1 MRLSAV
7 FSATAVLGLT
17 AVTALGD
24 SAGPPE
30 PVEVAPVTVSASGVE
45 AAPLPVKTQEKSAPV
60 APVTVSA
67 APAAT
72 PAAAPV
78 NTLPATT
85 IRPGEGETSS
95 RTVPG
100 SAYSAPIVAMPRTVT
115 TQPVPGRL
123 SRQSISAYYVNR
135 VTVQLPAGVK
145 VITRKDWYANEI
157 VVSYTANPYT
167 NWRGITPEA
176 LAFRHTGTT
185 MEIIA
190 SGTKYVPAEITVTVP
205 QAVEVIV
212 R

>member
-1 MRLSAV
+1 MRLSVV
-7 FSATAVLGLT
+7 FSATAVLGLS

-24 SAGPPE
+24 SVGPPE
-30 PVEVAPVTVSASGVE
+30 PVEVAPVVVSASG
-45 AAPLPVKTQEKSAPV
+45 ADSAPIPVKTQEKVVPV
-60 APVTVSA
+60 APVA

-72 PAAAPV
+72 PATAPV
-78 NTLPATT
+78 VTLPVAT
-85 IRPGEGETSS
+85 IRPGEGETSA
-95 RTVPG
+95 RTQPN
-100 SAYSAPIVAMPRTVT
+100 SPYSAPIVVEPRTVT

-135 VTVQLPAGVK
+135 VSVQLPAGIK

-185 MEIIA
+185 MEIIP

-205 QAVEVIV
+205 SAVEVIV